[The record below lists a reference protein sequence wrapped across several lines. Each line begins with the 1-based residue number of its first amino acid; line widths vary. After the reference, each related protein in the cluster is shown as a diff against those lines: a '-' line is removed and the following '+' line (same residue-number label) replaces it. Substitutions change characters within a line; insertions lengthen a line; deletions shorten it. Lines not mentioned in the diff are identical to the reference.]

1 MEDIVDEKG
10 IERVEQAPAPAP
22 APAPKPKKERS
33 QAQKEA
39 FEKARQKRAEN
50 LAKKKQQEAE
60 QLHEEAQMNLENKIE
75 APVKKKRGRPRKSKL
90 VKEEPPAEQFI
101 QPPQLNP
108 RMNYYPVQGQHNL
121 PYQGGFNPYYQPQPP
136 PQQPVINNYYHYH
149 TADNRVKFDEPHQ
162 PDLVPDELMPEV
174 EVNIQKDKQVSFDEE
189 PDYGVEGGMTYE
201 PPPDPRLKFR
211 IAG

>member
-10 IERVEQAPAPAP
+10 IERVEPEPEPAPAP
-22 APAPKPKKERS
+22 IGAKPKKERS

-39 FEKARQKRAEN
+39 FEKARKKRAEN

-75 APVKKKRGRPRKSKL
+75 HTAPKKKRGRPRKSKL
-90 VKEEPPAEQFI
+90 VKDEPPAEQFI

-108 RMNYYPVQGQHNL
+108 RMNYYPVQGQQNY
-121 PYQGGFNPYYQPQPP
+121 PYHGGFNPYYQPQPP

-149 TADNRVKFDEPHQ
+149 TADNRVEFDEPHK
-162 PDLVPDELMPEV
+162 PDLVPDEIMPEI
-174 EVNIQKDKQVSFDEE
+174 NIQKEKMVDFDDEVIEE
-189 PDYGVEGGMTYE
+189 VYE

>member
-10 IERVEQAPAPAP
+10 IERVEPEPEP

-39 FEKARQKRAEN
+39 FEKARKKRAEN

-75 APVKKKRGRPRKSKL
+75 HTAPKKKRGRPRKSKL
-90 VKEEPPAEQFI
+90 VKDEPPAEQFI
-101 QPPQLNP
+101 EPPQLNP
-108 RMNYYPVQGQHNL
+108 RMNYYPVQGQQHY
-121 PYQGGFNPYYQPQPP
+121 PYHGGFNPYYQPQPP

-162 PDLVPDELMPEV
+162 PDLVPDEILPEV
-174 EVNIQKDKQVSFDEE
+174 EVNIQKDKEVSFDEE
-189 PDYGVEGGMTYE
+189 LVEEFYE

>member
-10 IERVEQAPAPAP
+10 IERVEKAPAEKQTAP

-39 FEKARQKRAEN
+39 FEKARKKRAEN

-75 APVKKKRGRPRKSKL
+75 APKKKRGRPRKSKL
-90 VKEEPPAEQFI
+90 VKDEPPAEQFI

-108 RMNYYPVQGQHNL
+108 RMNYYPVQGQQHY
-121 PYQGGFNPYYQPQPP
+121 PYHGGFNPYYQPQPP

-149 TADNRVKFDEPHQ
+149 TADNRVEFDEPHK
-162 PDLVPDELMPEV
+162 PDLVPDEIVPEI
-174 EVNIQKDKQVSFDEE
+174 NIQKEKMVDFDDEVIEE
-189 PDYGVEGGMTYE
+189 VYE

>member
-10 IERVEQAPAPAP
+10 IERVEPEPEPAPAP
-22 APAPKPKKERS
+22 IGAKPKKERS

-39 FEKARQKRAEN
+39 FEKARKKRAEN

-75 APVKKKRGRPRKSKL
+75 HTAPKKKRGRPRKSKL
-90 VKEEPPAEQFI
+90 VKDEPPAEQFI

-108 RMNYYPVQGQHNL
+108 RMNYYPVQGQQHY
-121 PYQGGFNPYYQPQPP
+121 PYHGGFNPYYQPQPP

-149 TADNRVKFDEPHQ
+149 TADNRVEFDEPHK
-162 PDLVPDELMPEV
+162 PDLVPDEIMPEI
-174 EVNIQKDKQVSFDEE
+174 NIQKEKMVDFDDEVVEE
-189 PDYGVEGGMTYE
+189 VYE

>member
-10 IERVEQAPAPAP
+10 IERVEPEPAEQQT

-39 FEKARQKRAEN
+39 FEKARKKRAEN

-75 APVKKKRGRPRKSKL
+75 HTAPKKKRGRPRKSKL
-90 VKEEPPAEQFI
+90 VKDEPPAEQFI
-101 QPPQLNP
+101 EPPQLNP
-108 RMNYYPVQGQHNL
+108 RMNYYPVQGQQHY
-121 PYQGGFNPYYQPQPP
+121 PYHGGFNPYYQPQPP

-162 PDLVPDELMPEV
+162 PDLVPDEILPEV
-174 EVNIQKDKQVSFDEE
+174 EVNIQKDKEVSFDEE
-189 PDYGVEGGMTYE
+189 LVEEFYE

>member
-10 IERVEQAPAPAP
+10 IERVEKAPAEKQTAP

-75 APVKKKRGRPRKSKL
+75 APKKKRGRPRKSKL
-90 VKEEPPAEQFI
+90 VKDEPPAEQFI

-108 RMNYYPVQGQHNL
+108 RMNYYPVQGQQNY
-121 PYQGGFNPYYQPQPP
+121 PYHGGFNPYYQPQPP

-162 PDLVPDELMPEV
+162 PDLVPDEILPEV
-174 EVNIQKDKQVSFDEE
+174 EVNIQKDKEVSFDEE
-189 PDYGVEGGMTYE
+189 LVEEFYE